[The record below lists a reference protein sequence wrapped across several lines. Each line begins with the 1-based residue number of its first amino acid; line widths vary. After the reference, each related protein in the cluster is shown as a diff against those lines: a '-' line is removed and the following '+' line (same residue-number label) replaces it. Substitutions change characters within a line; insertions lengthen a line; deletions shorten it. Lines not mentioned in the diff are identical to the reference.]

1 MPARKNLRHIRAGV
15 DAAGGD
21 RRNKWVDAL
30 SCEDRQ
36 CKVKQENLYEQRRAA
51 EELYIDLRKH
61 PQETHMRD
69 ARDAHNQTDHKTDR
83 RGEYRDLYGNPRT
96 NKQQRE

>member
-1 MPARKNLRHIRAGV
+1 
-15 DAAGGD
+15 
-21 RRNKWVDAL
+21 
-30 SCEDRQ
+30 
-36 CKVKQENLYEQRRAA
+36 
-51 EELYIDLRKH
+51 
-61 PQETHMRD
+61 MRD